1 MKLGGMAA
9 EQRVH
14 CSRIEALEDVANGGV
29 RGSESPFQAEDG
41 VEPGALLIDEGGDAA
56 IRVGAGHDCENGE
69 QQDMRQLA
77 QLALRSA
84 WIGNVCQ
91 QLQQRQKRDHGNL

>member
-9 EQRVH
+9 EQRFH

-29 RGSESPFQAEDG
+29 RGSASPFQAEDG
-41 VEPGALLIDEGGDAA
+41 VELGALLIDEGGDDA
-56 IRVGAGHDCENGE
+56 IPVGSGHECEDGE
-69 QQDMRQLA
+69 QRDMRQLV
-77 QLALRSA
+77 QLALRPA